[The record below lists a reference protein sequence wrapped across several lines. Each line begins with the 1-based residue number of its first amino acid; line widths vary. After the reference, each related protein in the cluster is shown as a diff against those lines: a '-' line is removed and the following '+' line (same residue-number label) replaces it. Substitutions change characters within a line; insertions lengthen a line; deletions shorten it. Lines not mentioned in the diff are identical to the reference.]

1 MNVLIFEYKNIGIED
16 VCEALRN
23 LGHSYKCITHA
34 AISDSFNKEFDE
46 LFDKEIESVKYDCVF
61 TFNYLPIISN
71 CCNRHHIPYI
81 SHVYDSPLVALYSY
95 TIINPCNYVFL
106 FDKSVYLDFK
116 KENINTVYYMPLA
129 VNVSRLDSMMT
140 TITPEEKKFYSSEV
154 SFVGSMYNEKHN
166 FFERMKDISAYTKGY
181 LDGIMQAQM
190 KVYGEYFIQ
199 QLLKPDIL
207 NDMKKALPLKP
218 GKYGVETEDWL
229 FAYYVIAR
237 KMANLE
243 RTSILKQ
250 VSKNFKTKLFTR
262 NQTPELSDIQ
272 NMGPVDYYNMMPCVF
287 HLSEINLNISLRSIR
302 TGIPLRCLDIMGAGG
317 FLLSNYQSDFYEHF
331 IPGQDLVLYESV
343 DDLLK
348 KCAYYLRHE
357 SERKQ
362 IAINGYNQVKEY
374 HTYEVRLQQMFDI
387 VFNQGVPQL

>member
-1 MNVLIFEYKNIGIED
+1 MEVYTNFGI
-16 VCEALRN
+16 LP
-23 LGHSYKCITHA
+23 HSFKCITHK
-34 AISDSFNKEFDE
+34 AIGDSFNKEFDD
-46 LFDKEIESVKYDCVF
+46 LFDKEIELAKYDCVF

-106 FDKSVYLDFK
+106 FDKSVYLEFK

-129 VNVSRLDSMMT
+129 VNVFRLDSMMKDIGT
-140 TITPEEKKFYSSEV
+140 EEKKFYSSDV

-166 FFERMKDISAYTKGY
+166 FYERMKNISPYTKGY
-181 LDGIMQAQM
+181 LEGIMQAQSQ
-190 KVYGEYFIQ
+190 VYGDYFIE

-207 NDMKKALPLKP
+207 ADMKKSLPFQSSRN
-218 GKYGVETEDWL
+218 GVETEEWL

-237 KMANLE
+237 KMANME

-250 VSKNFKTKLFTR
+250 VSESFQTKLFTR
-262 NQTPELSDIQ
+262 NQTPELPDIQ
-272 NMGPVDYYNMMPCVF
+272 NMGPVDYYNMMPYVF
-287 HLSEINLNISLRSIR
+287 RLSSINLNISLRSIK

-317 FLLSNYQSDFYEHF
+317 FLLSNYQADFYEHF
-331 IPGQDLVLYESV
+331 IPREDLILYESV

-362 IAINGYNQVKEY
+362 IAINGYNKVKEY

-387 VFNQGVPQL
+387 VFSRI

>member
-1 MNVLIFEYKNIGIED
+1 MNLLIFEYEHMAIED
-16 VCEALRN
+16 LREALTN
-23 LGHSYKCITHA
+23 LGHTYAVITDENIYNHVDEA
-34 AISDSFNKEFDE
+34 FDAR
-46 LFDKEIESVKYDCVF
+46 FDKLIESASYDAVF
-61 TFNYLPIISN
+61 TFNYFPVISN
-71 CCNRHHIPYI
+71 CCKKHNIPYI
-81 SHVYDSPLVALYSY
+81 AFVYDSPLVSLYSY

-106 FDKSVYLDFK
+106 FDKSVYLEFK

-129 VNVSRLDSMMT
+129 VNVFRLDSMMKDIGT
-140 TITPEEKKFYSSEV
+140 EEKKFYSSDV

-166 FFERMKDISAYTKGY
+166 FYERMKNISPYTKGY
-181 LDGIMQAQM
+181 LEGIMQAQSQ
-190 KVYGEYFIQ
+190 VYGDYFIE

-207 NDMKKALPLKP
+207 ADMKKSLPFQSSRN
-218 GKYGVETEDWL
+218 GVETEEWL

-237 KMANLE
+237 KMANME

-250 VSKNFKTKLFTR
+250 VSESFQTKLFTR
-262 NQTPELSDIQ
+262 NQTPELPDIQ
-272 NMGPVDYYNMMPCVF
+272 NMGPVDYYNMMPYVF
-287 HLSEINLNISLRSIR
+287 RLSSINLNISLRSIK

-317 FLLSNYQSDFYEHF
+317 FLLSNYQADFYEHF
-331 IPGQDLVLYESV
+331 IPREDLILYESV

-362 IAINGYNQVKEY
+362 IAINGYNKVKEY

-387 VFNQGVPQL
+387 VFSRI

>member
-207 NDMKKALPLKP
+207 NDMKKALPL
-218 GKYGVETEDWL
+218 ETEDWL

-262 NQTPELSDIQ
+262 NQTPELPDIQ

-317 FLLSNYQSDFYEHF
+317 LLLSNYQSDFYEHF

-362 IAINGYNQVKEY
+362 IAINGYNKVKEY

>member
-154 SFVGSMYNEKHN
+154 SFVGSIMKSIIFLNE
-166 FFERMKDISAYTKGY
+166 
-181 LDGIMQAQM
+181 
-190 KVYGEYFIQ
+190 
-199 QLLKPDIL
+199 
-207 NDMKKALPLKP
+207 
-218 GKYGVETEDWL
+218 
-229 FAYYVIAR
+229 
-237 KMANLE
+237 
-243 RTSILKQ
+243 
-250 VSKNFKTKLFTR
+250 
-262 NQTPELSDIQ
+262 
-272 NMGPVDYYNMMPCVF
+272 
-287 HLSEINLNISLRSIR
+287 
-302 TGIPLRCLDIMGAGG
+302 
-317 FLLSNYQSDFYEHF
+317 
-331 IPGQDLVLYESV
+331 
-343 DDLLK
+343 
-348 KCAYYLRHE
+348 
-357 SERKQ
+357 
-362 IAINGYNQVKEY
+362 
-374 HTYEVRLQQMFDI
+374 
-387 VFNQGVPQL
+387 

>member
-16 VCEALRN
+16 ICEALKN
-23 LGHSYKCITHA
+23 LGHSFKCITHK
-34 AISDSFNKEFDE
+34 AIGDSFNKEFDD
-46 LFDKEIESVKYDCVF
+46 LFDKEIELAKYDCVF

-106 FDKSVYLDFK
+106 FDKSVYLEFK

-129 VNVSRLDSMMT
+129 VNVFRLDSMMKDIGT
-140 TITPEEKKFYSSEV
+140 EEKKFYSSDV

-166 FFERMKDISAYTKGY
+166 FYERMKNISPYTKGY
-181 LDGIMQAQM
+181 LEGIMQAQSQ
-190 KVYGEYFIQ
+190 VYGDYFIE
-199 QLLKPDIL
+199 QLLKPDIRR
-207 NDMKKALPLKP
+207 NIFHTF
-218 GKYGVETEDWL
+218 V
-229 FAYYVIAR
+229 
-237 KMANLE
+237 KMANME

-250 VSKNFKTKLFTR
+250 VSESFQTKLFTR
-262 NQTPELSDIQ
+262 NQTPELPDIQ
-272 NMGPVDYYNMMPCVF
+272 NMGPVDYYNMMPYVF
-287 HLSEINLNISLRSIR
+287 RLSSINLNISLRSIK

-317 FLLSNYQSDFYEHF
+317 FLLSNYQADFYEHF
-331 IPGQDLVLYESV
+331 IPREDLILYESV

-362 IAINGYNQVKEY
+362 IAINGYNKVKEY

-387 VFNQGVPQL
+387 VFSRI

>member
-16 VCEALRN
+16 ICEALKN
-23 LGHSYKCITHA
+23 LGHSFKCITHK
-34 AISDSFNKEFDE
+34 AIGDFFNKEFDD
-46 LFDKEIESVKYDCVF
+46 LFDKEIELAKYDCVF

-106 FDKSVYLDFK
+106 FDKSVYLEFK

-129 VNVSRLDSMMT
+129 VNVFRLDSMMKDIGT
-140 TITPEEKKFYSSEV
+140 EEKKFYSSDV

-166 FFERMKDISAYTKGY
+166 FYERMKNISPYTKGY
-181 LDGIMQAQM
+181 LEGIMQAQSQ
-190 KVYGEYFIQ
+190 VYGDYFIE

-207 NDMKKALPLKP
+207 ADMKKSLPFQSSRN
-218 GKYGVETEDWL
+218 GVETEEWL

-237 KMANLE
+237 KMANME

-250 VSKNFKTKLFTR
+250 VSESFQTKLFTR
-262 NQTPELSDIQ
+262 NQTPELPDIQ
-272 NMGPVDYYNMMPCVF
+272 NMGPVDYYNMMPYVF
-287 HLSEINLNISLRSIR
+287 RLSSINLNISLRSIK

-317 FLLSNYQSDFYEHF
+317 FLLSNYQADFYEHF
-331 IPGQDLVLYESV
+331 IPREDLILYESV

-362 IAINGYNQVKEY
+362 IAINGYNKVKEY

-387 VFNQGVPQL
+387 VFSRI